1 MIAKRKLLKN
11 LLVAV
16 MLLFLAEISGEA
28 RPALSST
35 KICFDMILPRDLNRP
50 VRELSLGDP
59 SRAIIVIR
67 KLWPNGIV
75 LRVKFLGGNPTQHA
89 LVRKFANQWSNHANI
104 KFAFVDATDAEIRI
118 SFTPGPSWSYVGNDS
133 LGVPVKNATMNLGWV
148 DQGIVLHEFGHAL
161 GLGHEH
167 RPPDGGIKW
176 NGEVITQE
184 LIEPP
189 TFWTGKQIEK
199 LVLKKYGQDL
209 INGTEFDPDSIMR
222 FRIPQTWT
230 LDGFHTEFNTTLS
243 EGDKAFIGGELGY
256 PRPE

>member
-1 MIAKRKLLKN
+1 M
-11 LLVAV
+11 
-16 MLLFLAEISGEA
+16 
-28 RPALSST
+28 PLSSA
-35 KICFDMILPRDLNRP
+35 I
-50 VRELSLGDP
+50 
-59 SRAIIVIR
+59 RAIFSALRFSVSQ
-67 KLWPNGIV
+67 PV
-75 LRVKFLGGNPTQHA
+75 LIFRVTG
-89 LVRKFANQWSNHANI
+89 
-104 KFAFVDATDAEIRI
+104 
-118 SFTPGPSWSYVGNDS
+118 
-133 LGVPVKNATMNLGWV
+133 
-148 DQGIVLHEFGHAL
+148 
-161 GLGHEH
+161 
-167 RPPDGGIKW
+167 
-176 NGEVITQE
+176 ITQE